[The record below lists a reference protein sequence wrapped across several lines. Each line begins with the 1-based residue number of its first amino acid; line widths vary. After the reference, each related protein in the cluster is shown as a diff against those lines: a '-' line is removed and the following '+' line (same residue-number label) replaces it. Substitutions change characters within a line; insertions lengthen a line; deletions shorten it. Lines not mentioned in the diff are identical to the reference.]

1 MDDATELPRS
11 NSGQEP
17 EPAGGAGT
25 AAGRWRAMPFIAVG
39 VAMIVVEAT
48 IVNVAV
54 PTIIREL
61 HLGATGAEW
70 LNSIYALV
78 FAALLI
84 SFGHAGDRWG
94 RRRLFLLGAVIFVAA
109 SLIAATA
116 PNGAVLI
123 AGRFIQGIGGA
134 MILPATLSTVNAMF
148 TGHERAIAFAIWGST
163 IGGFAALGPLAGG
176 WLTTDFSWR
185 WAFLVNLPI
194 GAIVVIGILFFIP
207 ETSDPTTRRG
217 LDVPGNALA
226 VIGFAGIVF
235 ALIEGVNY
243 GWWNAIRAFT
253 LASLK
258 WPAAWIS
265 PVPVAL
271 AIGVVALGAF
281 VAVETRR
288 RRRGSV
294 VLVDLSLFAIRSFS
308 AGNVAALVV
317 SLGEFGLL
325 FVLPLFLQGV
335 LGYSALGTGVLF
347 LALAAGT
354 LVAGGATPQ
363 IAKLTSARGVARTG
377 LALEVI
383 GIAGVAVV
391 VSPSVGAWILAIP
404 LFVYGVGVGFATAQ
418 LTGVILTDVPV
429 EQSGRASGIQSTA
442 RQVGSA
448 LGIAVLGAIY
458 LTRIGSVT
466 ERSVAGLPGVGKA
479 VASQVAA
486 LVRTTGGAAIQ
497 SLHGMPGGS
506 ALVAAA
512 SGAAVDATR
521 AVALTAALF
530 ILVGLAA
537 TLLLKPA
544 ATPADGGGTGSRS

>member
-11 NSGQEP
+11 NSGREP

-25 AAGRWRAMPFIAVG
+25 AARRWRAMPFIAVG
-39 VAMIVVEAT
+39 VAMIIVDAT

-226 VIGFAGIVF
+226 V
-235 ALIEGVNY
+235 
-243 GWWNAIRAFT
+243 
-253 LASLK
+253 
-258 WPAAWIS
+258 
-265 PVPVAL
+265 
-271 AIGVVALGAF
+271 
-281 VAVETRR
+281 
-288 RRRGSV
+288 
-294 VLVDLSLFAIRSFS
+294 
-308 AGNVAALVV
+308 
-317 SLGEFGLL
+317 
-325 FVLPLFLQGV
+325 
-335 LGYSALGTGVLF
+335 
-347 LALAAGT
+347 
-354 LVAGGATPQ
+354 
-363 IAKLTSARGVARTG
+363 
-377 LALEVI
+377 
-383 GIAGVAVV
+383 
-391 VSPSVGAWILAIP
+391 
-404 LFVYGVGVGFATAQ
+404 
-418 LTGVILTDVPV
+418 
-429 EQSGRASGIQSTA
+429 
-442 RQVGSA
+442 
-448 LGIAVLGAIY
+448 
-458 LTRIGSVT
+458 
-466 ERSVAGLPGVGKA
+466 
-479 VASQVAA
+479 
-486 LVRTTGGAAIQ
+486 
-497 SLHGMPGGS
+497 
-506 ALVAAA
+506 
-512 SGAAVDATR
+512 
-521 AVALTAALF
+521 
-530 ILVGLAA
+530 
-537 TLLLKPA
+537 
-544 ATPADGGGTGSRS
+544 